1 MQQKKILSFLFIFY
15 VFFVAC
21 HAFAEERPSQVVGN
35 RVINNY
41 GYPYNTYGSPYSSSF
56 NTMSPYPSTDYGAF
70 NTSSTNQMNQGSFN
84 GYYNL
89 NNAYAY
95 PNRYYPSQDWRPP
108 PFPVPVPPPRYDERV
123 IDRREITKK
132 TVVKEVPLPQLS
144 PNEMALFETLSIT
157 GRSIYQ
163 SLDSQGKALAMQLAG
178 ENGYQNKEL
187 AVKEAQRRMNERNGG
202 LFRRSFPKEN

>member
-1 MQQKKILSFLFIFY
+1 MHQKKILFSFFFLSI
-15 VFFVAC
+15 FFVAC
-21 HAFAEERPSQVVGN
+21 NAFAQNRPPPPRDG

-41 GYPYNTYGSPYSSSF
+41 NVPYNTYGSPYSSSF

-70 NTSSTNQMNQGSFN
+70 NTSSTNQMNQGSFT

-95 PNRYYPSQDWRPP
+95 PNRYYPSQDWGPP
-108 PFPVPVPPPRYDERV
+108 PLPLPPPPPRYNQQLKERQ
-123 IDRREITKK
+123 EIKK
-132 TVVKEVPLPQLS
+132 IKEVPLPQLS
-144 PNEMALFETLSIT
+144 PNEVALFETLSVT

-163 SLDSQGKALAMQLAG
+163 SLDSPGKALALQLAG

-202 LFRRSFPKEN
+202 LFRRSFSKEN